1 MASPRPEFGMGVT
14 AMVVTPF
21 SSRARRAAKS
31 PAAASTRSPDG
42 LRSSTAAASCSP
54 AGWAPPNRS
63 TASPG
68 AMRAGVEP
76 DARPGGVVRGEHARR
91 KRPVLA
97 AGLLRRDLERTA
109 KQALDGLS
117 RHAAGTQQQ
126 RFVAK
131 AGHDRRFQPDL
142 GRSSVEDG
150 IDPPVEIR
158 QHVRGAR
165 GADAAGTVGGGR
177 GDGPSRLPSRSCAM
191 GWAGTRNATLSRPAR
206 GEIGHAAGVALVHH
220 QRQRTRPECAR
231 ERFAHSGPKR
241 PCASADSISGRC
253 AMRGLKLGRSLAA

>member
-68 AMRAGVEP
+68 AMRASVEP
-76 DARPGGVVRGEHARR
+76 DARPGGVVRCEHARR

-97 AGLLRRDLERTA
+97 AGLLRRDLERTS

-131 AGHDRRFQPDL
+131 AGHNGRFEPDL
-142 GRSSVEDG
+142 GRSSVEHG

-158 QHVRGAR
+158 QHMRGAR

-177 GDGPSRLPSRSCAM
+177 SDGPSRLPQQSCAM
-191 GWAGTRNATLSRPAR
+191 GCAGTRSATLSRPA
-206 GEIGHAAGVALVHH
+206 VARSAT
-220 QRQRTRPECAR
+220 RQA
-231 ERFAHSGPKR
+231 S
-241 PCASADSISGRC
+241 PCPPQASADPARMRAQASARAARSGPAPAPASTSGRC